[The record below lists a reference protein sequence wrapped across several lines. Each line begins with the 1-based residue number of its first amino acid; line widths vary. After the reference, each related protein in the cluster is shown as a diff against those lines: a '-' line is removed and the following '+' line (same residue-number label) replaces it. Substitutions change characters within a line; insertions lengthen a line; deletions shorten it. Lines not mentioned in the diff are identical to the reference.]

1 MKKNVNFN
9 LQKHGLLVVVPIC
22 AVLVLA
28 LGWMVLLGPKQRQ
41 IADLK
46 QQAVAARQQIADDLA
61 RAAAS
66 RTAASAPKIKTADIY
81 KLETAMPS
89 ILDMPDLLLELD
101 QMAKSSGVTLMSI
114 GPSPLAQGTN
124 GYSTEKLSLLA
135 DGNFYTLTDYIYR
148 LRNMVYVRGGALEA
162 NGRIFTLD
170 TVAITP
176 GGSGNGGLQAQI
188 QLETYVYG
196 SPPGTPP
203 VGAVAAPSST
213 TPASTTSTTT
223 TTTTTSS
230 SGPSAAGA
238 TP

>member
-1 MKKNVNFN
+1 VKKDIKLNFN
-9 LQKHGLLVVVPIC
+9 LQKHGLVVVVPIC
-22 AVLVLA
+22 GLLVLV

-41 IADLK
+41 IGDLR
-46 QQAVAARQQIADDLA
+46 QQTAAVRQQIADDLA

-66 RTAASAPKIKTADIY
+66 RTAAAAPVIKTADIY

-101 QMAKSSGVTLMSI
+101 QMAKASGVTLMSI
-114 GPSPLAQGTN
+114 GPSPLSQGTN
-124 GYSTEKLSLLA
+124 GYSTEKLTLQA

-148 LRNMVYVRGGALEA
+148 LRNMVYVRSGALEA
-162 NGRIFTLD
+162 NGRIFALD
-170 TVAITP
+170 NVTITP
-176 GGSGNGGLQAQI
+176 RDSGLQAQI

-196 SPPGTPP
+196 TPP
-203 VGAVAAPSST
+203 APAGATPAAPAST
-213 TPASTTSTTT
+213 TPASTTTTSTTT
-223 TTTTTSS
+223 TPTSS

>member
-1 MKKNVNFN
+1 VKKDVKLNFN
-9 LQKHGLLVVVPIC
+9 FQKHGLIVVVPIC
-22 AVLVLA
+22 GLLVLV

-41 IADLK
+41 IGDLH
-46 QQAVAARQQIADDLA
+46 QQATAVRQQIADDLA

-66 RTAASAPKIKTADIY
+66 RTAASAPTIKTADIY

-114 GPSPLAQGTN
+114 GPSPLSQGTS

-170 TVAITP
+170 NVAITP
-176 GGSGNGGLQAQI
+176 GGSAAGGLQAQI

-196 SPPGTPP
+196 APPGAPA
-203 VGAVAAPSST
+203 GVAATPSST
-213 TPASTTSTTT
+213 TPASTTST

>member
-1 MKKNVNFN
+1 MKKDVKLNFN
-9 LQKHGLLVVVPIC
+9 LQKHGLLVVVPVC
-22 AVLVLA
+22 GLLALV
-28 LGWMVLLGPKQRQ
+28 LGWMVLLGPKQHN
-41 IADLK
+41 IGDLK
-46 QQAVAARQQIADDLA
+46 QQAAAVRQQIADDLA

-66 RTAASAPKIKTADIY
+66 RSAAAAPVIKTADIY

-101 QMAKSSGVTLMSI
+101 QMAKASGVRLMSI
-114 GPSPLAQGTN
+114 GPSPLAQGTS
-124 GYSTEKLSLLA
+124 GYSTEKLSLQA

-148 LRNMVYVRGGALEA
+148 LRNMVYVRSGALEA
-162 NGRIFTLD
+162 NGRIFSLD
-170 TVAITP
+170 SVAISP
-176 GGSGNGGLQAQI
+176 GGGSGLQAQI

-196 SPPGTPP
+196 APPAPAGTP
-203 VGAVAAPSST
+203 VTPSST

-223 TTTTTSS
+223 TPTASS

>member
-1 MKKNVNFN
+1 MKKDIKLNFN
-9 LQKHGLLVVVPIC
+9 LQKHGLMVVVPIC
-22 AVLVLA
+22 GLLVLV
-28 LGWMVLLGPKQRQ
+28 LGWMVLLGPKQRH
-41 IADLK
+41 IGDLR
-46 QQAVAARQQIADDLA
+46 QQTAAARQQIADDLA

-66 RTAASAPKIKTADIY
+66 RTAAAAPVIKTADIY

-101 QMAKSSGVTLMSI
+101 QMAKDTGVTLMSI
-114 GPSPLAQGTN
+114 GPSPLSQGTN
-124 GYSTEKLSLLA
+124 GYSTEKLTLQA

-148 LRNMVYVRGGALEA
+148 LRNMVYVRSGALEA

-170 TVAITP
+170 NVSITP
-176 GGSGNGGLQAQI
+176 GGSGLQATI

-196 SPPGTPP
+196 APPVAGAPAGTP
-203 VGAVAAPSST
+203 V
-213 TPASTTSTTT
+213 TPASTTPAATTT
-223 TTTTTSS
+223 TTTTTPASS